1 MTKPKPIQAVRGM
14 ADILPADAVLWQQLE
29 DTARRVLIS
38 YGYQEIRLPLIEQT
52 ELFSRSIGEVT
63 DIVEKEMYTFADRN
77 RSSLTLRPEGTAGCV
92 RAAIEHNLLR
102 GASQRL
108 WYMGPMFRHERPQKG
123 RHRQFHQL
131 GIEAFGMA
139 GPVIDAEQIFM
150 GTRLWNA
157 LGVQQQITLEINSLG
172 SVESRTAYRERLV
185 DYFSAHTDDLDAD
198 SRRRLTTNPLR
209 ILDSKAAPMQ
219 PVIREAPSILDHLD
233 DESAAHFR
241 EFEDI
246 LKTAG
251 IAYRVNP
258 CLVRGLDYY
267 TKTVFEWVTDCLGS
281 QGTVC
286 AGGRYDGL
294 VAQIGG
300 PATPA
305 IGFAIG
311 LDRLIALMKAA
322 TFSSPDTSPHAYL
335 VAVSKV
341 AMRPAATLAETLRER
356 LPHLRLL
363 VDAEE
368 GSFKGKLRRADRSG
382 AHLAL
387 ILGES
392 EAQTNQVAVKD
403 LRNPAPQRLLSQSE
417 LARHLEEVLFSAN

>member
-1 MTKPKPIQAVRGM
+1 
-14 ADILPADAVLWQQLE
+14 
-29 DTARRVLIS
+29 
-38 YGYQEIRLPLIEQT
+38 
-52 ELFSRSIGEVT
+52 
-63 DIVEKEMYTFADRN
+63 
-77 RSSLTLRPEGTAGCV
+77 
-92 RAAIEHNLLR
+92 
-102 GASQRL
+102 
-108 WYMGPMFRHERPQKG
+108 
-123 RHRQFHQL
+123 
-131 GIEAFGMA
+131 
-139 GPVIDAEQIFM
+139 
-150 GTRLWNA
+150 
-157 LGVQQQITLEINSLG
+157 
-172 SVESRTAYRERLV
+172 VESRTAYRERLV

-382 AHLAL
+382 ARLAL

>member
-382 AHLAL
+382 ARLAL

>member
-1 MTKPKPIQAVRGM
+1 MTKPKPIHAVRGM
-14 ADILPADAVLWQQLE
+14 ADILPADALLWQQLE
-29 DTARRVLIS
+29 DAARCVLIS

-92 RAAIEHNLLR
+92 RAAIEHSLLR
-102 GASQRL
+102 GAPQRL
-108 WYMGPMFRHERPQKG
+108 WYLGPMFRHERPQQG
-123 RHRQFHQL
+123 RHRQFHQI

-150 GTRLWNA
+150 GARLWKT
-157 LGVQQQITLEINSLG
+157 LGLQQQIALEINSLG
-172 SVESRTAYRERLV
+172 SVASRTAYRERLV
-185 DYFSAHTDDLDAD
+185 DYFSARTEDLDAD

-209 ILDSKAAPMQ
+209 ILDSKAPEMQ
-219 PVIREAPSILDHLD
+219 PVIKEAPRILDHLD
-233 DESAAHFR
+233 EESADHFR

-246 LKTAG
+246 IKAAG

-267 TKTVFEWVTDCLGS
+267 TKTVFEWVTDRLGS

-322 TFSSPDTSPHAYL
+322 TFSVPDTSPHVYL

-341 AMRPAATLAETLRER
+341 AMRPAATLAETLREK

-382 AHLAL
+382 ARLAL

-392 EAQTNQVAVKD
+392 EAQANQVAVKD
-403 LRNPAPQRLLSQSE
+403 LRHAAPQRSLSQAE
-417 LARHLEEVLFSAN
+417 LARHLEEVLFAAN